1 MKTLKNKLVIGITGG
16 MGSGKTE
23 VCRKLA
29 DAGFKVLYS
38 DLIAKEL
45 YHKNKNLAVEMVK
58 EFGKGILNYKGLI
71 NLAKLREEIFKND
84 ANNKKINKVVH
95 PVVIDYIKRQIS
107 RSKEKMIIVESAVLF
122 ESGLDKEMSYII
134 LVYAN
139 KKNRIQRIM
148 ERDGATKADVERIMR
163 YQDDDK
169 TKIEKCDFV
178 LVNNKDVEHLNE
190 QADFLVKVLNALK

>member
-1 MKTLKNKLVIGITGG
+1 MKTLKNKLIIGITGG

-29 DAGFKVLYS
+29 EQGFKVFYT

-71 NLAKLREEIFKND
+71 NLAKLRDEIFKND
-84 ANNKKINKVVH
+84 ANYNKINKIVH
-95 PVVIDYIKRQIS
+95 PVVIDYIRRQTA
-107 RSKEKMIIVESAVLF
+107 RSKEKMIIVESAILF

-134 LVYAN
+134 MVYSN
-139 KKNRIQRIM
+139 KKNRVQRIM
-148 ERDGATKADVERIMR
+148 ERDGATKAEVERIMK
-163 YQDDDK
+163 YQTDDK
-169 TKIEKCDFV
+169 VKIEKCDFV

-190 QADFLVKVLNALK
+190 QADFLVKVLTALK